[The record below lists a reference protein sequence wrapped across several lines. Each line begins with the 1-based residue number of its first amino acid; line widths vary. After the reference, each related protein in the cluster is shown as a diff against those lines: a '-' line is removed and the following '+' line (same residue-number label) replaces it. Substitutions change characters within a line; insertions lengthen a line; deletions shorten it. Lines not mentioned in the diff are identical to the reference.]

1 MKILEIEH
9 LSKSYGNVKAVDDIS
24 FDIERGEFFSFLGV
38 NGAGK
43 STTINIITTVLPK
56 DKGKITL
63 AGRDLDKDPMFVRS
77 KTGIVF
83 QNSVLDQRLSV
94 YDNLSS
100 RASLYGLA
108 GAEKKRRIGEI
119 SEMLGLDEFIKR
131 PYSKLSGGQR
141 RRTDIARALIHTPEL
156 LILDE
161 PTTGLDPKTRKTVW
175 ETVEYIRRQSGM
187 SILLTTHYMEESD
200 KADRIVIIDEGKL
213 VAEGSPV
220 QLKDRYS
227 SDCVKIYRKQSD
239 EADKLLKGEGMEF
252 VYEHNAYR
260 VSVPDSAAA
269 RQFLINHP
277 EFDDDFEVIKGN
289 MDDVFLRVTGK
300 KLEGGGGYEGL

>member
-63 AGRDLDKDPMFVRS
+63 AGHDLDKDPMFVRS

-108 GAEKKRRIGEI
+108 GAEMKRSIG
-119 SEMLGLDEFIKR
+119 
-131 PYSKLSGGQR
+131 
-141 RRTDIARALIHTPEL
+141 
-156 LILDE
+156 
-161 PTTGLDPKTRKTVW
+161 
-175 ETVEYIRRQSGM
+175 
-187 SILLTTHYMEESD
+187 
-200 KADRIVIIDEGKL
+200 
-213 VAEGSPV
+213 
-220 QLKDRYS
+220 
-227 SDCVKIYRKQSD
+227 
-239 EADKLLKGEGMEF
+239 
-252 VYEHNAYR
+252 
-260 VSVPDSAAA
+260 
-269 RQFLINHP
+269 
-277 EFDDDFEVIKGN
+277 
-289 MDDVFLRVTGK
+289 
-300 KLEGGGGYEGL
+300 

>member
-94 YDNLSS
+94 YDNLFS

-227 SDCVKIYRKQSD
+227 SDYVIAYAERSVKT
-239 EADKLLKGEGMEF
+239 DKLLGERKYDF
-252 VYEHNAYR
+252 VYENNAYR
-260 VSVPDSAAA
+260 VSVKDSEAAK
-269 RQFLINHP
+269 RFLDENP
-277 EFDDDFEVIKGN
+277 SLCADFEVVKGK

-300 KLEGGGGYEGL
+300 KLEGGVYEKT